1 MVDAE
6 WCEGEMPED
15 GSMSCITKAVLP
27 NSETFAFRNCAHFV
41 WIQVKDSVNDLV
53 STSVEALNL
62 LCEELNVLIWQV

>member
-1 MVDAE
+1 MFHTDLVVDAD

-41 WIQVKDSVNDLV
+41 GFK
-53 STSVEALNL
+53 
-62 LCEELNVLIWQV
+62 